1 MANQAIES
9 AHGLGQS
16 ACETDIPAQG
26 VSYQLV
32 RLAIQQEGDSFLVGN
47 LSLRRFFQVP
57 EIGVRVIRM
66 LQAGLGADTIKAC
79 LAEDDGEAE
88 DEVDVDGFIDALIAH
103 GLVRCATAP
112 EPEGMAPETAQG
124 WIRWAAPLARGLF
137 SWPCAVAYLAVVACA
152 VASIIAIP
160 SILPERRVFLFTH
173 DRTFSILALLAM
185 CGPVVILHELGHMLA
200 AARHGIA
207 SRLGFGTRLW
217 TIVVEVDL
225 TGLLSLPRSW
235 RYVPLLAGL
244 GADFFSV
251 SLMFVMLAALVH
263 HHANSYL
270 VHLIQALVV
279 QTVLIMLWQ
288 TNVFLRTDLYFVLCT
303 WLGFPDL
310 DRDARRYL
318 GALWRDTPARVWA
331 LTPGALRDRLAM
343 AAATCD
349 GSRHLRTVQFFA
361 LIWVA
366 GRIVSVYI
374 LVTLLLPTMAGYIAE
389 NYRAIRNS
397 TAQSIP
403 YDSLCFSILLVGLMT
418 SGLVSWVYQHVSRVS
433 QA

>member
-1 MANQAIES
+1 
-9 AHGLGQS
+9 
-16 ACETDIPAQG
+16 
-26 VSYQLV
+26 
-32 RLAIQQEGDSFLVGN
+32 
-47 LSLRRFFQVP
+47 
-57 EIGVRVIRM
+57 M
-66 LQAGLGADTIKAC
+66 LQAGLGVDAIKAC
-79 LAEDDGEAE
+79 LAEDGMAAE
-88 DEVDVDGFIDALIAH
+88 DDVDVDGFIDALIAH
-103 GLVRCATAP
+103 GLARCATAP
-112 EPEGMAPETAQG
+112 KPDGMAPEAAQG
-124 WIRWAAPLARGLF
+124 WLRWAAPFARGLF
-137 SWPCAVAYLAVVACA
+137 SWPCAVAYLAIVSCA
-152 VASIIAIP
+152 VVSIIAIP

-173 DRTFSILALLAM
+173 NRTFSFLALLAM

-244 GADFFSV
+244 GADVFSV
-251 SLMFVMLAALVH
+251 SVMFVTLAALAH
-263 HHANSYL
+263 GHANSDL
-270 VHLIQALVV
+270 IHLIQALVM

-318 GALWRDTPARVWA
+318 GALWRNMPARAWA
-331 LTPGALRDRLAM
+331 LTPGALRERMAM

-366 GRIVSVYI
+366 GRIVSIYI
-374 LVTLLLPTMAGYIAE
+374 LLTLLLPTMAGYVAE
-389 NYRAIRNS
+389 SYRAIRHS

-403 YDSLCFSILLVGLMT
+403 YDSLCLSALFLGLMT
-418 SGLVSWVYQHVSRVS
+418 FGLASWVYQNRPRPGHG
-433 QA
+433 